1 MADHLKA
8 LKLCDRLLDNLG
20 SIYHRVRPLKKGQ
33 TILARALTDFES
45 KQMKCKLHMNH
56 FYRITSNQNPH
67 AWQISNPGH
76 AIPSLFLDVSTEFG
90 EKLILKKLQKRFE
103 EFLIMCHGRA
113 RRQLFSRITKLLHNS
128 KRYSTL
134 PAMFKP
140 SDSPVS
146 SSALCGLYFPRSPD
160 PAKRWRPSNNAKIF
174 SRQPAYLDYESP
186 QEALL
191 PHTIRILL
199 TRLRNWLHQLPPPG
213 VIMDS
218 SKLST
223 FNSNKCQQNSFNLIQ
238 ESNVVNE
245 LRKWWKFTHKT
256 VENRDQL
263 EKLVA
268 DATFI
273 KKLNDIMQTK
283 INTELEKHRKQYESN
298 KNLTNSST
306 FESHPKLTK
315 VLVDELLSRIGAQFY
330 HPRSGQFSYRST
342 QRLMD
347 GIDIALPY
355 TFPGVQIFDRL
366 IKDGD

>member
-1 MADHLKA
+1 
-8 LKLCDRLLDNLG
+8 
-20 SIYHRVRPLKKGQ
+20 
-33 TILARALTDFES
+33 
-45 KQMKCKLHMNH
+45 
-56 FYRITSNQNPH
+56 
-67 AWQISNPGH
+67 
-76 AIPSLFLDVSTEFG
+76 
-90 EKLILKKLQKRFE
+90 
-103 EFLIMCHGRA
+103 MCHGRA

-223 FNSNKCQQNSFNLIQ
+223 FNSNKCQQNNINLIQ
-238 ESNVVNE
+238 GSNVVNE

-263 EKLVA
+263 EKIVA

-283 INTELEKHRKQYESN
+283 INTEVEKHRKQYESN
-298 KNLTNSST
+298 KNLTNSS
-306 FESHPKLTK
+306 
-315 VLVDELLSRIGAQFY
+315 
-330 HPRSGQFSYRST
+330 YRST
-342 QRLMD
+342 QRIMD

-355 TFPGVQIFDRL
+355 TFPGVQLFDKL